1 MGKTCVNPYKIYI
14 CSAIE
19 RQKNEY
25 LTNFKFLDYEQIRFN

>member
-1 MGKTCVNPYKIYI
+1 MVVLKPKTCVNPHKIYI

-25 LTNFKFLDYEQIRFN
+25 LTNFKKI